1 MASVARLRLIEGGLE
16 PRVAFA
22 AAPDVARPDPADR
35 FPPRYSTSRPA
46 LLFALA
52 VSLALH
58 GGIFAWSMMRNVDD
72 EALAE
77 GGSSEEIVIEGISLV
92 LLDSAASTASLPE
105 AELTPEDSVA
115 VTVVETVPMQP
126 PAEATV
132 LATDTAP
139 VVEDTNTTPSDVA
152 VDVATAM
159 DLPDAAPVPDA
170 VPVDVMPTQVPDVA
184 AEAIVPMPVPVETVR
199 QAQEVAIAAV
209 ADAARATLAETAAA
223 AAVEET
229 AVRQVADS
237 ATPAAQDA
245 RPARPVEVAAAE
257 PLADTAT
264 TEAAA
269 QLVTPEAAASVV
281 TERSEAAVPVDDAV
295 APQTET
301 EARPANADTVPE
313 TVVADASTVVT
324 DMAAR
329 ALDDAAPAAAASDTA
344 VPVTELPPEPPMP
357 TLRPETAKLP
367 DVPPP
372 PPTPPAPQKPAAAK
386 PPPKAK
392 PAPAAPTKPAPA
404 RQQSTPSAS
413 QQAAAGPKPGD
424 AGAGGASREERGGAS
439 LSSYQSKVAARL
451 RRFRSYPEAA
461 RAQALR
467 GTASVTFTIVA
478 SGAVGKVS
486 LSGSS
491 GHKVLDQAALDMVRR
506 AAPFPPIPN
515 GLGNSVTISV
525 PIRFDLN

>member
-35 FPPRYSTSRPA
+35 FPPRYSANRPA

-58 GGIFAWSMMRNVDD
+58 GGIFAWSMMRNVDE

-115 VTVVETVPMQP
+115 VAVAETVPMQP

-139 VVEDTNTTPSDVA
+139 VVEDTNATSSDVA
-152 VDVATAM
+152 VDVVTAM
-159 DLPDAAPVPDA
+159 DVPDAAP

-184 AEAIVPMPVPVETVR
+184 AEAIVPRRYPLKRCARRRRSRSPRSPTQR
-199 QAQEVAIAAV
+199 ARHLRKRLLPRAI
-209 ADAARATLAETAAA
+209 
-223 AAVEET
+223 EET
-229 AVRQVADS
+229 AVRQVIEPATRS
-237 ATPAAQDA
+237 AGC
-245 RPARPVEVAAAE
+245 RPARPVEVAVAV
-257 PLADTAT
+257 PPADTAA

-269 QLVTPEAAASVV
+269 QPVTPEAAASVV

-301 EARPANADTVPE
+301 EARPANADTVPD
-313 TVVADASTVVT
+313 TAVADASTVVT

-372 PPTPPAPQKPAAAK
+372 PPTPAVPQKPAAAK

-392 PAPAAPTKPAPA
+392 PAPAAPAKPAPA